1 MTVNKDWKTQAVA
14 LALTGMSWR
23 KVAKELSVSKSTCS
37 DYLRKHFSFEKVEVK
52 EDKKGPR
59 ILFIDIETRQ
69 LTLEGFA
76 LFNQNFSLEQI
87 AEDWSILSVSYKWAG
102 EDEVYY
108 HDVSEMTEDEL
119 LQIVYELFDAA
130 HFICGHNAKRFDY
143 KKLRARWIARGF
155 KPNSP
160 VRILDTCEIAKSEFS
175 FTSAKLQYLTNL
187 LCRSHKKS
195 GHAKFP
201 GFTLWREFIRGNP
214 EAIDEMRSYNMLD
227 VTSLEELYFIL
238 EPWSTKL
245 PNFDVYREELSS
257 DEWEDTGKFVYT
269 NLGCYT
275 EYRNKKTGQYRRG
288 RTNLLSKEKRSE
300 LLANIC

>member
-1 MTVNKDWKTQAVA
+1 MILLKDWHKQAID
-14 LALTGMSWR
+14 LHNKGMSSR
-23 KVAKELSVSKSTCS
+23 QIAKIVGKGKSTINEFLVKWYK
-37 DYLRKHFSFEKVEVK
+37 DKPKVNVE
-52 EDKKGPR
+52 KKGPR

-87 AEDWSILSVSYKWAG
+87 AEDWSILSVSYKWSG

-108 HDVSEMTEDEL
+108 HDVSEMTEDDL
-119 LQIVYELFDAA
+119 LTIVYNLFDEA

-160 VRILDTCEIAKSEFS
+160 VRILDTCIIAKEEFS

-187 LCRSHKKS
+187 LCKSFKKS

-227 VTSLEELYFIL
+227 VTSLEELYLIL
-238 EPWSTKL
+238 APWSNKL
-245 PNFDVYREELSS
+245 PNFEVYDDTGMDDWEE
-257 DEWEDTGKFVYT
+257 TGKFIYT
-269 NLGCYT
+269 NLGKYA
-275 EYRNKKTGQYRRG
+275 EYKHKVTGQYRRG
-288 RTNLLSKEKRSE
+288 RVNLLTKDERSA
-300 LLANIC
+300 LLANIA